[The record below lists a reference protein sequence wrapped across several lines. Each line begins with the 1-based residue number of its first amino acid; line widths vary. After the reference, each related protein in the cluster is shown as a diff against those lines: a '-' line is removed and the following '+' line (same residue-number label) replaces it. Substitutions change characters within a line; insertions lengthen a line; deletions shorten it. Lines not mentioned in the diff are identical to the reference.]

1 MNKPYL
7 LFKNRK
13 SPYWYAQIRLS
24 DGSLSN
30 NKSTGKES
38 KSEAEKVVME
48 WVVAGAVPK
57 RVSRKEKSE
66 IKTSLDTLSISNQ
79 LKTHD
84 FSDSDIN
91 KIYEVES
98 TQKLAPQT
106 VKSIIHAMTVS
117 MKWAFLHGLTE
128 INCYDGI
135 IKPCENSR
143 ERNILTMEETRALF
157 AAKWKNE
164 TAKLA
169 CLIASYTGMRI
180 EVCPCFL
187 EKKRANFY

>member
-7 LFKNRK
+7 LFKTRK

-48 WVVAGAVPK
+48 WVVAGAFPN

-66 IKTSLDTLSISNQ
+66 IKTSLDTLSILNQ

-84 FSDSDIN
+84 FSDS
-91 KIYEVES
+91 
-98 TQKLAPQT
+98 
-106 VKSIIHAMTVS
+106 
-117 MKWAFLHGLTE
+117 E
-128 INCYDGI
+128 INQI
-135 IKPCENSR
+135 I
-143 ERNILTMEETRALF
+143 NI
-157 AAKWKNE
+157 
-164 TAKLA
+164 
-169 CLIASYTGMRI
+169 S
-180 EVCPCFL
+180 
-187 EKKRANFY
+187 